1 MDDPNVK
8 TLNEVLKGEYMAIH
22 AYDDVVD
29 KVTDTN
35 LKDELYRMQQIH
47 QENTLRLSDR
57 IVQLGGSPDG
67 SNGIGGF
74 MADAIL
80 RIEASVNTDP
90 QYIIEKLKEG
100 SDKGINAT
108 LEVIKG
114 DLDQTSASIV
124 KDILDRDRN
133 NVTRLESLSQ
143 LYQ

>member
-8 TLNEVLKGEYMAIH
+8 TLNEVLKGEYMAVH

-29 KVTDTN
+29 KVPDPN
-35 LKDELYRMQQIH
+35 LKDELYRMQRVH

-57 IVQLGGSPDG
+57 IVQLGGHPQG
-67 SNGIGGF
+67 SNGLGGF
-74 MADAIL
+74 MADVML
-80 RIEASVNTDP
+80 RMDARMNNHP

-100 SDKGINAT
+100 SDKGIHAT

-114 DLDQTSASIV
+114 DLDQDSASIV

-133 NVTRLESLSQ
+133 NVRRLESLSR